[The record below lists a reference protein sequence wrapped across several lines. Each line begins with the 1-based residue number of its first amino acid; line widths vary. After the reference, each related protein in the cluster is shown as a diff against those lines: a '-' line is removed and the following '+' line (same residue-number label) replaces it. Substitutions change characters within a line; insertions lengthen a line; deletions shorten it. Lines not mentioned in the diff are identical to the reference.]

1 MFTEYTTGEEQL
13 GYVVLHLDL
22 TMLLLILLAFLSGV
36 TSMYSY
42 WKRKE
47 VGRLRME
54 VEVLETKLR
63 RYMRL
68 VEELRR
74 ESEEE
79 KRNFNI
85 DLKILELYGKGYSL
99 RKIAKEVG
107 LSHTTVARRLKKLL
121 ETRETPES
129 RVREALAT

>member
-1 MFTEYTTGEEQL
+1 
-13 GYVVLHLDL
+13 
-22 TMLLLILLAFLSGV
+22 
-36 TSMYSY
+36 
-42 WKRKE
+42 
-47 VGRLRME
+47 ME